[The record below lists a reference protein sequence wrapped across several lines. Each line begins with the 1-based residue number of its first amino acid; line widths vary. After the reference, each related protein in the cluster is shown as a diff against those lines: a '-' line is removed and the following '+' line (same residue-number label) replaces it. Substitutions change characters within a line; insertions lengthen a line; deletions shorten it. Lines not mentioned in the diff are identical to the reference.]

1 MRRSSRFC
9 SRQCS
14 IELADGASV
23 ESEERSNGLKFCAE
37 RGLFEAGQ
45 GAEVRGLYPHRQS
58 VSIAATSA
66 ELQFGCRVHHLPSDA
81 SIHRWMLASGC
92 RSRRRISMWMLRAAS
107 TIRCRGPCDPPV
119 EPEADNLGE

>member
-1 MRRSSRFC
+1 MGDEPGRQAILSRK
-9 SRQCS
+9 
-14 IELADGASV
+14 ELAQQEDHGLLQRTALLAGV
-23 ESEERSNGLKFCAE
+23 ADRRSNGLKFCAE

-107 TIRCRGPCDPPV
+107 T
-119 EPEADNLGE
+119 